1 MVVKIKKAKGTKKYV
16 IKRKLKFED
25 LKKKKKKS
33 LEAAQLKKEIN
44 CLEKNKIDVD
54 SFKDN
59 KEFIKN
65 NKLIL
70 KTQQRFRSE
79 KHNVFTEEI
88 DCFKFRS

>member
-1 MVVKIKKAKGTKKYV
+1 MSSKGNLNLKIK
-16 IKRKLKFED
+16 
-25 LKKKKKKS
+25 KKKKKKS

-65 NKLIL
+65 NKLIP